1 MDKTAP
7 SEATHSFIKRLL
19 QLIGLAKS
27 PDTAEDLEQEIQE
40 LLEDG
45 QENGLISAQE
55 GEMITSIFDFRD
67 KLASEIMTPR
77 AEMACVPE
85 TAGATELIG
94 LITEKGFT
102 RLPVYKDSIDHIT
115 GVLHAKDLLR
125 YCTEK
130 LPRLQAADIA
140 NPPTF
145 IMETQKIGQLLRDFK
160 AKKFHLA
167 IVTDEFGAV
176 RGLVTLEDVLEEIV
190 GEITDEYD
198 KEELPWLTVNPDTI
212 IADAKIDVEEVES
225 FFDTA
230 LPDGPYESL
239 GGLLIHQLGRLPVK
253 GDNIELANLRLQVL
267 EADKRRVSKIKISKA
282 A

>member
-1 MDKTAP
+1 MDKTPP
-7 SEATHSFIKRLL
+7 SEATHSFIKHLL
-19 QLIGLAKS
+19 HLIGLAKS

-67 KLASEIMTPR
+67 KLAREIMTPR
-77 AEMACVPE
+77 AEMICVPE
-85 TAGATELIG
+85 TAGAAELID
-94 LITEKGFT
+94 LITKKGFT
-102 RLPVYKDSIDHIT
+102 RIPVYKDSIDHIT

-130 LPRLQAADIA
+130 SPRLQAAEIA
-140 NPPTF
+140 NPPPF

-160 AKKFHLA
+160 ARKFHLA

-198 KEELPWLTVNPDTI
+198 KEELPWLAVTPDTI
-212 IADAKIDVEEVES
+212 IADAKIDIEEVES

-253 GDNIELANLRLQVL
+253 GDNIELANLRLLVL
-267 EADKRRVSKIKISKA
+267 EADKRRVSKVKISRA

>member
-1 MDKTAP
+1 MDKIPP

-19 QLIGLAKS
+19 HIIGLAKS

-55 GEMITSIFDFRD
+55 GEMINSIFDFRD
-67 KLASEIMTPR
+67 KLAKEIMTPR
-77 AEMACVPE
+77 AEMICIPE
-85 TAGATELIG
+85 SAGADDIID
-94 LITEKGFT
+94 LITRKGFT

-115 GVLHAKDLLR
+115 GILHAKDLLC
-125 YCTEK
+125 YCTEGS
-130 LPRLQAADIA
+130 PRLRAAEIA
-140 NPPTF
+140 NPPLF
-145 IMETQKIGQLLRDFK
+145 IMETKKIGQLLRDFK
-160 AKKFHLA
+160 ARKFHLA

-198 KEELPWLTVNPDTI
+198 KEELPWLAVSPDTI
-212 IADAKIDVEEVES
+212 IADAKIDIEEVES

-230 LPDGPYESL
+230 LPEGPYESL
-239 GGLLIHQLGRLPVK
+239 GGMLIHQLGRLPVK
-253 GDNIELANLRLQVL
+253 GDNFELADLRLEVL
-267 EADKRRVSKIKISKA
+267 EADKRRVSKVKISRA

>member
-1 MDKTAP
+1 MDKTPP

-19 QLIGLAKS
+19 HLIGLAKS

-67 KLASEIMTPR
+67 KLAREIMTPR
-77 AEMACVPE
+77 AEMICVPE
-85 TAGATELIG
+85 TAGAAELID
-94 LITEKGFT
+94 LITKKGFT
-102 RLPVYKDSIDHIT
+102 RIPVYKDSIDHIT

-130 LPRLQAADIA
+130 SPRLQAAEIA
-140 NPPTF
+140 NPPPF

-160 AKKFHLA
+160 ARKFHLA

-198 KEELPWLTVNPDTI
+198 KEELPWLAVTPDTI
-212 IADAKIDVEEVES
+212 IADAKIDIEEVES

-253 GDNIELANLRLQVL
+253 GDNIELANLRLLVL
-267 EADKRRVSKIKISKA
+267 EADKRRVSKVKISRA